1 MARSR
6 GVLPAASQFRSTRQ
20 PRELLEEAEGLR
32 QKGKL
37 DAAEAICYPL
47 VRRHPGYV
55 AGLHTLG
62 LVYLDKGDFDRA
74 LDCLIRASMFDPTNW
89 MTLTALSLTYLRL
102 GASEM
107 AAQTLDK
114 ALAIRPKDASIFSS
128 LGEIHR
134 EGREYELAQQAYRQ
148 ALALDPYM
156 ETPATGLA
164 LCLASLGHAAEAAK
178 VLHEA
183 YRRGIRSLRLL
194 HIMTTMPAGTV
205 PIDIL
210 GALDQLTAHG
220 NTTDAAFKN
229 TFLFAR
235 AAALDA
241 AGRHDEAWEGLVAA
255 NRPLAAEYQAELKA
269 NIARN
274 ERSLTRL
281 RALPTVA
288 RLPTSNDHPV
298 SLFILGPS
306 RSGKTTLEQLVASLD
321 HTKAGAEVPIV
332 EKALRRAFQAA
343 AIPAS
348 RHLED
353 LPAPLL
359 PSFRE
364 MYLEELAQ
372 RAGPAHVFTNT
383 LPGHIHNAALLA
395 STVPNARFLLVKR
408 DLNDAAWR
416 IFLTKYLIGNPYAYD
431 LKAIKD
437 HLNWYNAMID
447 LTAGKLADIAEVV
460 SYEDMVDDPATTL
473 RNAAKLCGLSTN
485 DRPMSPLQNDR
496 GCSAPYRNFFG

>member
-1 MARSR
+1 M
-6 GVLPAASQFRSTRQ
+6 
-20 PRELLEEAEGLR
+20 
-32 QKGKL
+32 
-37 DAAEAICYPL
+37 
-47 VRRHPGYV
+47 RRHPGYV

-62 LVYLDKGDFDRA
+62 LVYLDKGDFERA
-74 LDCLIRASMFDPTNW
+74 LDCLVRAIMFDPTNW

-114 ALAIRPKDASIFSS
+114 ALAIRPRDASIFSS
-128 LGEIHR
+128 LGEIYR

-156 ETPATGLA
+156 ETPAAGLA

-183 YRRGIRSLRLL
+183 YRKGIRSLRLL
-194 HIMTTMPAGTV
+194 HIMTTMPVGTM
-205 PIDIL
+205 PINIL
-210 GALDQLTAHG
+210 TALDQLAAHSNTA
-220 NTTDAAFKN
+220 DVVFKN

-241 AGRHDEAWEGLVAA
+241 AARHDEAWEVLVAA

-269 NIARN
+269 NIARS
-274 ERSLTRL
+274 EKSLARL
-281 RALPTVA
+281 CSLPTGVP
-288 RLPTSNDHPV
+288 LCNSNDHPV

-306 RSGKTTLEQLVASLD
+306 RSGKTTLERLVVSLD
-321 HTKAGAEVPIV
+321 HTKAGGEVPIV
-332 EKALRRAFQAA
+332 EKALRRTFQAA
-343 AIPAS
+343 AIPTS

-353 LPAPLL
+353 LPATLL
-359 PSFRE
+359 PLFRE
-364 MYLEELAQ
+364 MYLEELAH
-372 RAGPAHVFTNT
+372 RAGPAHIVTNT

-395 STVPNARFLLVKR
+395 STIPNARFLLVKR
-408 DLNDAAWR
+408 DLDDTAWR
-416 IFLTKYLIGNPYAYD
+416 IFLTKYLNDNPYAYD

-447 LTAGKLADIAEVV
+447 LTAEKLADVAEVV
-460 SYEDMVDDPATTL
+460 SYEDMVDNPAATL
-473 RNAAKLCGLSTN
+473 RNAAKLCGLSAIGG
-485 DRPMSPLQNDR
+485 PASPLPNDR
-496 GCSAPYRNFFG
+496 GCSVPYRAFWGQ

>member
-1 MARSR
+1 
-6 GVLPAASQFRSTRQ
+6 
-20 PRELLEEAEGLR
+20 
-32 QKGKL
+32 
-37 DAAEAICYPL
+37 
-47 VRRHPGYV
+47 
-55 AGLHTLG
+55 
-62 LVYLDKGDFDRA
+62 
-74 LDCLIRASMFDPTNW
+74 
-89 MTLTALSLTYLRL
+89 
-102 GASEM
+102 
-107 AAQTLDK
+107 
-114 ALAIRPKDASIFSS
+114 
-128 LGEIHR
+128 
-134 EGREYELAQQAYRQ
+134 
-148 ALALDPYM
+148 
-156 ETPATGLA
+156 
-164 LCLASLGHAAEAAK
+164 
-178 VLHEA
+178 
-183 YRRGIRSLRLL
+183 
-194 HIMTTMPAGTV
+194 MTTMPAGTV

-210 GALDQLTAHG
+210 GALDQLTAYG

-241 AGRHDEAWEGLVAA
+241 VGRHDEAWEVLVAA
-255 NRPLAAEYQAELKA
+255 NRPLAAECQAELKA

-281 RALPTVA
+281 RTLSTVA

-321 HTKAGAEVPIV
+321 HTKGGAEVPIV
-332 EKALRRAFQAA
+332 EKALRRTFQAA

-353 LPAPLL
+353 LPASLL

-372 RAGPAHVFTNT
+372 RAGPARVFTNT
-383 LPGHIHNAALLA
+383 LPGYIHNAALLA
-395 STVPNARFLLVKR
+395 STIPNARFLLVKR
-408 DLNDAAWR
+408 DLDDTAWR
-416 IFLTKYLIGNPYAYD
+416 IFLTKYLNGNPYAYD

-447 LTAGKLADIAEVV
+447 LTAEKLADIAEVV
-460 SYEDMVDDPATTL
+460 RYEDMVDAPATTL
-473 RNAAKLCGLSTN
+473 RNAAKLCGLSAN
-485 DRPMSPLQNDR
+485 DRPLPPLPNDR